1 MRVHRIRR
9 RVTAA
14 VVLSLTGLL
23 VGCGSGGLAGLGGSG
38 DAVSSA
44 PLTTVA
50 SPGHAGTG
58 DEASFDDVAVTVTDA
73 YFAGE
78 IQLGEPSQSG
88 SSPAS
93 TAMAPGGQRF
103 LVLNIKQVNRGSQ
116 PLTLLGAGALD
127 VKVTDVAG
135 SPHASLGEPE
145 RIAGN
150 PTDGAAV
157 NPGEQGNVALAFLLS
172 ENTEAEKVS
181 FAPAGGGPARAS
193 VSLGGKA

>member
-14 VVLSLTGLL
+14 VMLSLTGLL
-23 VGCGSGGLAGLGGSG
+23 VGCGSDGLAGLGGSD
-38 DAVSSA
+38 DAASSA

-50 SPGHAGTG
+50 GHGDAGIG
-58 DEASFDDVAVTVTDA
+58 DEVTFDDVAVTVTDA

-88 SSPAS
+88 SSSAS

-103 LVLNIKQVNRGSQ
+103 LVLNIQQVNRGSQ
-116 PLTLLGAGALD
+116 PLVLLGAGALD

-135 SPHASLGEPE
+135 APHAALGEPE

-150 PTDGAAV
+150 PGDGAAV
-157 NPGEQGNVALAFLLS
+157 NPGEQGTVTLAFLLS

-181 FAPAGGGPARAS
+181 FAPAGGGPARAT
-193 VSLGGKA
+193 VSLGAQA